1 MDALLDET
9 EQLLAESIAAQ
20 VLAAIPTTVSGLESF
35 RDDAFWGQLAATD
48 LLGLG
53 LPDASG
59 GVGTVLD
66 ATIVLAA
73 LGRAVAPVP
82 YLGAA
87 VLAGQLLHAAGAGRD
102 LIAALVSGQRRFAVA
117 FDSGLKGVAGATG
130 DSVAFDASGADVA
143 LTVDPDGALRCVEI
157 GDDAD
162 ALDLT
167 RRVARVTPGPRGERI
182 GMLSPEARKR
192 WEAVACVAVSADL
205 VGVMAGALDLAV
217 EHAKTRVQFGVPIGT
232 FQAVQHLLA
241 DAHVDVEGARGLVN
255 HAAWA
260 VDHLDLADAVTAA
273 HVAKAYCSE
282 KGKLVCER
290 VIQVHGGMGM
300 TWECRAHLHQ
310 RRAMA
315 DRALLGDEA
324 VHYRAIATRPDP
336 GQP

>member
-1 MDALLDET
+1 VDALLDET

-20 VLAAIPTTVSGLESF
+20 VQAAIPTTVSGLESF
-35 RDDAFWGQLAATD
+35 SDGAFWSQLATTE

-53 LPDASG
+53 LPESSG
-59 GVGTVLD
+59 GMGTVLD

-82 YLGAA
+82 YLGVA
-87 VLAGQLLHAAGAGRD
+87 VLAGQLLAGAGAD
-102 LIAALVSGQRRFAVA
+102 PDSIAQLVGGTRRWAVT
-117 FDSGLKGVAGATG
+117 FDSDL
-130 DSVAFDASGADVA
+130 ADVA
-143 LTVDPDGALRCVEI
+143 TAETASVVFDAAGSDVALAIEPDGEVVCIEV
-157 GDDAD
+157 GDDRD
-162 ALDLT
+162 ALDPT
-167 RRVARVTPGPRGERI
+167 RRVTGVDSGQEGERV
-182 GMLSPEARKR
+182 GTLSADARAR
-192 WEAVACVAVSADL
+192 WRAVALVAVAADL

-217 EHAKTRVQFGVPIGT
+217 EHAKTRVQFGVPIGR

-241 DAHVDVEGARGLVN
+241 DAHVDVEGARSLVN

-260 VDHLDLADAVTAA
+260 IDHLELADAVTAA

-300 TWECRAHLHQ
+300 TWECRAHLYH

-324 VHYRAIATRPDP
+324 VHYRAIATRPAA
-336 GQP
+336 GEG